1 MIALIFRLVV
11 TFAPVAIVGWR
22 SPLWGPSFI
31 ALMFFEI
38 VAALA
43 PDEEVPLRF
52 LAWVLWLVVALG
64 CLGMAVAS

>member
-1 MIALIFRLVV
+1 MIAFLFRVAV
-11 TFAPVAIVGWR
+11 TFAPLAVGGR
-22 SPLWGPSFI
+22 HRVLWIPSLV

-43 PDEEVPLRF
+43 PDEAPLRF
-52 LAWVLWLVVALG
+52 MAWVLWLVVALV

>member
-1 MIALIFRLVV
+1 MSALIFRLVV
-11 TFAPVAIVGWR
+11 TFAPVALVGWR
-22 SPLWGPSFI
+22 SPLSWPSFI

-43 PDEEVPLRF
+43 PDEAPLRF
-52 LAWVLWLVVALG
+52 MAWVLWLVVALV